1 MPLADLDG
9 EVAENGEV
17 LLTSCRV
24 GLNGEAPSVVARD
37 GLDRSGNT
45 ISLFTCAVL
54 GPLAGGGQVSC

>member
-24 GLNGEAPSVVARD
+24 GLNGEAPSVVARV
-37 GLDRSGNT
+37 RSGNT

-54 GPLAGGGQVSC
+54 GPV